1 MKNSIYLCGVLLNY
15 YTMLEIRQLTFSYP
29 GKRNPVLSGI
39 SLSIRPGGVYG
50 LLGKNGVGKS
60 TLLYLIAGLLTPKSG
75 SVELFGTDTRKRLP
89 RTLSD
94 IFIVPEVVDLP
105 KVTLKEYVATVSPF
119 YPKFSLEDMHRYLD
133 TFLMPADVHLGRLSM
148 GQLKK
153 VFMSFAL
160 AANTPLLLMD
170 EPTNGLDIPAK
181 AAFRGFVA
189 SGMTDERSI
198 IISTHQVQD
207 INLLLDHVVIMENSG
222 VLLNEPVGRIQEKLA
237 FEVTSDPAVIDA
249 SLYALPSIQGTS
261 VVNINNDSRETP
273 LNLESLFSLTTQRP
287 EVIKAIFSANPE

>member
-1 MKNSIYLCGVLLNY
+1 
-15 YTMLEIRQLTFSYP
+15 MLEIKQLTFSYP

-39 SLSIRPGGVYG
+39 SLSIQPGGVYG
-50 LLGKNGVGKS
+50 LLGRNGVGKS
-60 TLLYLIAGLLTPKSG
+60 TLLYLISGLLTPKSG
-75 SVELFGTDTRKRLP
+75 SVELFGANTRLRQP
-89 RTLSD
+89 TTLSD

-105 KVTLKEYVATVSPF
+105 KVSLKEYVGTVSPF
-119 YPKFSLEDMHRYLD
+119 YPKFSVEDMNRYLA
-133 TFLMPADVHLGRLSM
+133 TFDMPTDVNLGRLSM

-189 SGMTDERSI
+189 SGMNDERSI

-222 VLLNEPVGRIQEKLA
+222 VLLNESVGRILEKLA
-237 FEVTSDPAVIDA
+237 FEVTDSPEVVES

-261 VVNINNDSRETP
+261 VININPDSRETP
-273 LNLESLFSLTTQRP
+273 LNLETLFNLTTTRP
-287 EVIKAIFSANPE
+287 EVIKAIFQA

>member
-1 MKNSIYLCGVLLNY
+1 
-15 YTMLEIRQLTFSYP
+15 MLEVKQLTFSYP

-39 SLSIRPGGVYG
+39 SLSVSPGGVYG

-60 TLLYLIAGLLTPKSG
+60 TLLYLIAGLLTPQKG
-75 SVELFGTDTRKRLP
+75 SVELFGVNTRRRLP
-89 RTLSD
+89 GTLSD
-94 IFIVPEVVDLP
+94 IFIVPEVVTLP
-105 KVTLKEYVATVSPF
+105 KVSLREYVAMMSPF
-119 YPKFSLEDMHRYLD
+119 YPRFSADDMRRYLA
-133 TFLMPADVHLGRLSM
+133 TFDMTEDVNLGRLSM

-189 SGMTDERSI
+189 SGMTDERSV

-222 VLLNEPVGRIQEKLA
+222 VLLNEPVSRILDRLT
-237 FEVTSDPAVIDA
+237 FGITDDRTVID
-249 SLYALPSIQGTS
+249 SSIYAMPSIQGTA
-261 VVNINNDSRETP
+261 VVGINTDARETS
-273 LNLESLFSLTTQRP
+273 LDLESLFNLTTTRP
-287 EVIKAIFSANPE
+287 EVVKEIFRY

>member
-1 MKNSIYLCGVLLNY
+1 
-15 YTMLEIRQLTFSYP
+15 MLEVKQLTFSYP

-39 SLSIRPGGVYG
+39 SLSVSPGGVYG

-60 TLLYLIAGLLTPKSG
+60 TLLYLIAGLLTPQSG
-75 SVELFGTDTRKRLP
+75 SVELFGANTRERQP
-89 RTLSD
+89 RTLAD

-105 KVTLKEYVATVSPF
+105 KVTLKEYVETVAPF
-119 YPKFSLEDMHRYLD
+119 YPKFSREDMHRYLA
-133 TFLMPADVHLGRLSM
+133 TFEMDADVHLGRLSM

-222 VLLNEPVGRIQEKLA
+222 VLLNQPVSRIIEKLA
-237 FEVTSDPAVIDA
+237 FDLTDDRALIES
-249 SLYALPSIQGTS
+249 SLYAMPSIQGTS
-261 VVNINNDSRETP
+261 VVNVSDGTRETP
-273 LNLESLFSLTTQRP
+273 LNLETLFNLTTTRP
-287 EVIKAIFSANPE
+287 EVVKAIFSEE